1 MTKSSLYVAGFVNL
15 IMAMFFDNGWAT
27 NHSDIPMASMFIAGV
42 ILVSA
47 GAIVGAIQSTETKP

>member
-1 MTKSSLYVAGFVNL
+1 MSKSALYFAGFANG

-27 NHSDIPMASMFIAGV
+27 NHSDMPTESMFIAGV

>member
-1 MTKSSLYVAGFVNL
+1 MSKYALYFSGFANG

-27 NHSDIPMASMFIAGV
+27 NYSQISIESMFISGV
-42 ILVSA
+42 ILLSS